1 MATKKFVKNLGLSNH
16 YKRSAYL
23 GEVASNSIRVRWGKE
38 SCVARLSS
46 CTHKHTQTDKQTKP
60 HTKKSIHCTIL

>member
-1 MATKKFVKNLGLSNH
+1 MAAKKFVKNLGLSNH
-16 YKRSAYL
+16 YKWSAYL

-46 CTHKHTQTDKQTKP
+46 YTHKHTQTKTKP
-60 HTKKSIHCTIL
+60 HTKRSIHCTIL